1 MKKFLQAVI
10 LYENNE
16 IHIIHEFNVGDKNIT
31 LIPKVFGTPRFK
43 K

>member
-16 IHIIHEFNVGDKNIT
+16 IHIIHEFNVGVRKKT
-31 LIPKVFGTPRFK
+31 LNSFCLGFF
-43 K
+43 

>member
-16 IHIIHEFNVGDKNIT
+16 IHIIHEFNVGVINIQFFKN
-31 LIPKVFGTPRFK
+31 KNS
-43 K
+43 